1 MQTRNRVGLPSKLAL
16 AGAFLAL
23 GAMAAHAQTTP
34 AVDPATQPPTAAGVG
49 MNPAD
54 MFAKADANRDG
65 KLSRDETKTMPSIA
79 DKFDTLDKDK
89 DGSLSMSEF
98 SAGVK
103 ASPK

>member
-1 MQTRNRVGLPSKLAL
+1 MQSRKKSTKLAL
-16 AGAFLAL
+16 AGVVLAFGSLA
-23 GAMAAHAQTTP
+23 AQAQTTP
-34 AVDPATQPPTAAGVG
+34 AVDPANQPPTAAGVG

-54 MFAKADANRDG
+54 MFTKADANRDG
-65 KLSRDETKTMPSIA
+65 KLSRDETKTMPAVA